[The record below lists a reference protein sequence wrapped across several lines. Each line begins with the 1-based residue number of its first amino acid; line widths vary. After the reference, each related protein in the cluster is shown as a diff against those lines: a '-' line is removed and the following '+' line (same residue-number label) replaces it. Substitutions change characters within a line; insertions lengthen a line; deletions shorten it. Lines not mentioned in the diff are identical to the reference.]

1 MFSILDI
8 FILSFL
14 SNALTGTVG
23 SPIEEDNSASRSN
36 SVGSD
41 NSDNVYS
48 VSQVYAELAELYP
61 SAKATKTSNSSSAN
75 FVESQLLKKSL
86 SFNPTNLE
94 GNLSSLKERHSL
106 NKSLSFIP
114 PKMMK
119 TSNDS
124 RTNLLQESFKN
135 SRTLSLKR
143 DMEEKKKILDE
154 KLEKW
159 FSSQK
164 KNAEINDTKL
174 RNVLAD
180 WYLKTFPNPNC

>member
-94 GNLSSLKERHSL
+94 GNLSSLKEH
-106 NKSLSFIP
+106 
-114 PKMMK
+114 
-119 TSNDS
+119 
-124 RTNLLQESFKN
+124 
-135 SRTLSLKR
+135 
-143 DMEEKKKILDE
+143 E

>member
-1 MFSILDI
+1 MFSILNI

-23 SPIEEDNSASRSN
+23 SSIEEDNSASRSN

-48 VSQVYAELAELYP
+48 VSQVYAELYP
-61 SAKATKTSNSSSAN
+61 LAKATKTSISSSAN
-75 FVESQLLKKSL
+75 FVDSQLLKKPL

-94 GNLSSLKERHSL
+94 GNLSSLKEHQPL
-106 NKSLSFIP
+106 NKSLSFNP

-119 TSNDS
+119 TSNNS

-159 FSSQK
+159 FSSKK
-164 KNAEINDTKL
+164 KNDKIPETNDTKL